1 MATYKAIFHVDE
13 SSLAKWKLVLVN
25 IENLM
30 AEFGEDIEIEL
41 LANAEGIS
49 LLYKTPNHFKETIT
63 RLSARGV
70 QFALCANSLKQQN
83 LTKEFFLDM
92 ATVVPS
98 GVGELVIKQ
107 SAGWAYIKP

>member
-1 MATYKAIFHVDE
+1 MATYKVIFHVDE
-13 SSLAKWKLVLVN
+13 SSMGKWKLVLVN
-25 IENLM
+25 IENLI
-30 AEFGEDIEIEL
+30 AEFGKDIDVEL
-41 LANAEGIS
+41 LANAEGIG

-63 RLSARGV
+63 RLSSQGV
-70 QFALCANSLKQQN
+70 QFTLCANSLKQQN

-98 GVGELVIKQ
+98 GVGELVRKQ

>member
-1 MATYKAIFHVDE
+1 MANYKVIFHVDK
-13 SSLAKWKLVLVN
+13 SSVAKWKLVLVN
-25 IENLM
+25 IENIIT
-30 AEFGEDIEIEL
+30 EFGNDIDIEL
-41 LANAEGIS
+41 LANAEGIG
-49 LLYKTPNHFKETIT
+49 LLYKTPNHFKETIM
-63 RLSARGV
+63 RLSSMGV

-98 GVGELVIKQ
+98 GVGELVLKQ